1 MTGERIQVFIDW
13 IWRND
18 SDRRVML
25 LTNPAID
32 HIGAADLNGAF
43 V

>member
-1 MTGERIQVFIDW
+1 MAGERTQFFIDW
-13 IWRND
+13 IWRDD
-18 SDRRVML
+18 SDRSVMP

-32 HIGAADLNGAF
+32 HIGAAGLNGAF